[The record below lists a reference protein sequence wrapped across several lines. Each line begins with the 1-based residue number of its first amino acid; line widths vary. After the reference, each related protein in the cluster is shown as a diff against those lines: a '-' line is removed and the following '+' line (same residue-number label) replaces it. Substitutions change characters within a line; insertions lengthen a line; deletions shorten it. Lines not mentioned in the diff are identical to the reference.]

1 MQVFQDLH
9 TYMASLQKILDLK
22 PSIIYPAHGAV
33 VPNPINKLTYYI
45 EHRMMRE
52 KQILEALQS
61 DSTCSFTPMEIVE
74 KVYTVS
80 NHVHTAKIHLFMLK
94 MFSLCISMFV
104 FWEHSWWAWLTLVI
118 TYEQ

>member
-1 MQVFQDLH
+1 MSHLQMFQDLH
-9 TYMASLQKILDLK
+9 TYMGSLQKILDLK

-33 VPNPINKLTYYI
+33 VPNPVNKLTYYI

-61 DSTCSFTPMEIVE
+61 DTTCSFTLMEIVE

-80 NHVHTAKIHLFMLK
+80 IHTKRLLNSPHLSLK
-94 MFSLCISMFV
+94 CPTFV
-104 FWEHSWWAWLTLVI
+104 
-118 TYEQ
+118 